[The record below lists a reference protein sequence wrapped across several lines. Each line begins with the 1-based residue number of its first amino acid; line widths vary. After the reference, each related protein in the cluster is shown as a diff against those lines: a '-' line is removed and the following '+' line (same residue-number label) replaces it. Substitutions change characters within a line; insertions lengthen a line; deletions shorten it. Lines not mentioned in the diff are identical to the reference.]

1 MPAGLFFE
9 TVLAFSGFPTIHTL
23 SKHVSIF
30 RLWSVNLCSILG
42 RFPAGTNAPKLL
54 KIFPRPRQI
63 LITDFDLVNS
73 HALDWIRTNTGSSV
87 RITGKAIVDTIQ
99 AQAQPCSAFT

>member
-1 MPAGLFFE
+1 ML
-9 TVLAFSGFPTIHTL
+9 L
-23 SKHVSIF
+23 
-30 RLWSVNLCSILG
+30 N
-42 RFPAGTNAPKLL
+42 LL

-87 RITGKAIVDTIQ
+87 RITGKALVDTIQ